1 VPIATTITTTRTTGE
16 GGCARQAPANARLPF
31 RDLVRV
37 EPHGQPDSPVSV
49 SACQGDAG
57 GFAIEVTNLGGW
69 KEPPPGHG
77 GGGLAMMTELMLELE
92 IETNTRV
99 RMLSR

>member
-1 VPIATTITTTRTTGE
+1 MPTATTITTTRTTGE

-31 RDLVRV
+31 RDPRSSRAARPARQSGKRL
-37 EPHGQPDSPVSV
+37 
-49 SACQGDAG
+49 ACQGDAG

-69 KEPPPGHG
+69 KSHRQAHG
-77 GGGLAMMTELMLELE
+77 GRGLAMMTELMLELE